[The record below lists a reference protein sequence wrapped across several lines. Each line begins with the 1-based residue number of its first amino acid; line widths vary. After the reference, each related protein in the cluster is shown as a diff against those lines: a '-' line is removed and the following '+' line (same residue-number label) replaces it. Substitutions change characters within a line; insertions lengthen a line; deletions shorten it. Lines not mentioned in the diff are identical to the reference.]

1 MMDNFLTVEQLRDV
15 LEGKVALGTIYG
27 GIKSGTIPAVRIGRR
42 ALIPSWYI
50 KKITNQPEEPVNK

>member
-42 ALIPSWYI
+42 ALIPAWYI
-50 KKITNQPEEPVNK
+50 KKITNQPEEPANK

>member
-1 MMDNFLTVEQLRDV
+1 MDNFVTVEQLHQV

-27 GIKSGTIPAVRIGRR
+27 SIKAGTIPAVRIGRR

-50 KKITNQPEEPVNK
+50 KSITNPPVESGQK